1 MPIQVEVWGDYA
13 CFTRPEMKTERVSYD
28 VMTPSAARGL
38 LESIYWHPGLRWVIE
53 CIHVCSPIRFTNI
66 RRNEVKD
73 VISARAVKSVM
84 EKGKGIDELYLATTE
99 SIQQRAAMV
108 LKDVHYV
115 IDAHFDMTDKAAPG
129 DNPGKFQDIIK
140 RRLERGQCYSMPY
153 FGTREFAAHFARCTE
168 LPPCPEELLGE
179 RDLGWMLWDMDYTD
193 PQDIKPKFFR
203 AKLADG
209 AMDVPLPESGE
220 VKM

>member
-28 VMTPSAARGL
+28 MMTPSAARGL

-203 AKLADG
+203 AKLVDG
-209 AMDVPLPESGE
+209 AMDVPPPESGE

>member
-84 EKGKGIDELYLATTE
+84 EKGKGIDELSLATTE

-209 AMDVPLPESGE
+209 AMDVPPPESGE